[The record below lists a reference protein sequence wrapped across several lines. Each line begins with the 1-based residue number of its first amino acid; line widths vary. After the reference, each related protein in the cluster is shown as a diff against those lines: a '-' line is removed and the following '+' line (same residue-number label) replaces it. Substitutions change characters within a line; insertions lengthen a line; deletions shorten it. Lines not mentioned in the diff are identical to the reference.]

1 MPYDELLRQRRLR
14 PYQPRPREITRLLQV
29 AARDL
34 ATAEKVLPDD
44 RDWAFS
50 IAYNAI
56 LQAARALMLYKG
68 YRARGP
74 DQHRTAVR
82 FCELTFDASRR
93 HQLALFDQMRRKR
106 HRLVYEVA
114 GLVSQQE
121 AEQALTFARFFVE
134 EIRLLISGQPR
145 LELSDK

>member
-14 PYQPRPREITRLLQV
+14 PYQPRPREVAWLLEV

-34 ATAEKVLPDD
+34 ATAERVLPDD

-56 LQAARALMLYKG
+56 LQAARALMLLKG

-74 DQHRTAVR
+74 DQHHTAVR
-82 FCELTFDASRR
+82 FCELTFDASHR

-114 GLVSQQE
+114 GLVSQHE
-121 AEQALTFARFFVE
+121 AEQALNFARAFVE
-134 EIRLLISGQPR
+134 EIRLLISGQSR